1 MKGRLL
7 DVTLGDPYSN
17 LAAEEAIFRLMR
29 VPTVRVWTNQK
40 SVVIGRAQLASMET
54 DMAYCAERGFPV
66 VRRFTAGGAVYNGP
80 GNVNWS
86 FFAPKGARGSRVAY
100 SADAKG
106 VFRTFAG
113 IVADALSACWVSASF
128 QPPNRIVTEKGKVSG
143 MAAYI
148 TSSGA
153 VCHGTL
159 LMNADVDEVERL
171 TRPREA
177 KVERKYP
184 RSNFARVANS
194 GVGRDGFVKALLDAA
209 DFDHEDDTLSREEED
224 SVARLLAEKY
234 GTERWN
240 LGDPFSLDYL

>member
-1 MKGRLL
+1 
-7 DVTLGDPYSN
+7 
-17 LAAEEAIFRLMR
+17 
-29 VPTVRVWTNQK
+29 
-40 SVVIGRAQLASMET
+40 MET
-54 DMAYCAERGFPV
+54 DLEYCAERGFPV

-80 GNVNWS
+80 GNINWS
-86 FFAPKGARGSRVAY
+86 FFVPKGAWGSRVAY
-100 SADAKG
+100 SRDAKK
-106 VFRTFAG
+106 VFRTFALM
-113 IVADALSACWVSASF
+113 VVDALATCWVPASF
-128 QPPNRIVTEKGKVSG
+128 QPPNRIVTENGKVSG

-159 LMNADVDEVERL
+159 LMNADVELVERV
-171 TRPREA
+171 TKPREA

-209 DFDHEDDTLSREEED
+209 DFDYCTDTLSGDEED
-224 SVARLLAEKY
+224 EVARLLGERY